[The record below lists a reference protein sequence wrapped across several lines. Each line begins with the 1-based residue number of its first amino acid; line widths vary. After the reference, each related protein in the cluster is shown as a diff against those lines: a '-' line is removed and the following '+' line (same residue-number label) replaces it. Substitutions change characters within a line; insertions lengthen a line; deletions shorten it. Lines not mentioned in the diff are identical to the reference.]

1 MSELLHGV
9 LDVGDE
15 SEAGRARV
23 EAWSEAVHRSF
34 LEARP
39 DDGRTRRLVDNA
51 VAQSARVAGAW
62 RPETTLPGAE
72 VPVGT
77 LASWQGEITVAPG
90 RSLPLHMITDV
101 TVAPTHRRR
110 GLARRLMTDDLAHAV
125 AQGRPLAA
133 LTVSEG
139 SIYGRF
145 GFGLGTRLR
154 HVVVDLGA
162 RFALRREPAPPG
174 TFTLVDP
181 ATAWPHVQRVF
192 AAHAAATRGAVG
204 RPQFYE
210 SILTGAFDWES
221 GSENRKLRAVLH
233 LDAGGAADG
242 YALWSL
248 AGQVEGRE
256 TIDVVDLVGLTPEVQ
271 VALWRQLAD
280 IDLVEQARWRR
291 APLSGVL
298 DWALTDPRVVTTTK
312 VADLLWVRV
321 LDVPAA
327 LGARAWGADGSV
339 VLDVDDALGHAAGR
353 WRVEVVD
360 GVARV
365 GATEDAADLR
375 LAADTLGALYLGGVT
390 TDVLAAAG
398 RLVGEPSAV
407 QRWARMADVGPEPWC
422 TTGF

>member
-1 MSELLHGV
+1 MSELIHDV
-9 LDVGDE
+9 LDTADE
-15 SEAGRARV
+15 SVAGRARLS
-23 EAWSEAVHRSF
+23 AWSEAIHRSF

-39 DDGRTRRLVDNA
+39 DDGRTQRLIDNA
-51 VAQSARVAGAW
+51 VAQAARVAGAW
-62 RPETTLPGAE
+62 RPETTLPGAD

-110 GLARRLMTDDLAHAV
+110 GLARRLITDDLSHAV

-154 HVVVDLGA
+154 QVTVDLGA
-162 RFALRREPAPPG
+162 RFALRREPEAPG
-174 TFTLVDP
+174 TTTLVDP
-181 ATAWPHVQRVF
+181 GTAWPYVQRVF

-204 RPQFYE
+204 RPHFYE

-233 LDAGGAADG
+233 LDEDGAADG

-248 AGQVEGRE
+248 AGQVDGRE

-271 VALWRQLAD
+271 LTLWQQLAAV
-280 IDLVEQARWRR
+280 DLVEQARWRR
-291 APLSGVL
+291 SPMTGVL
-298 DWALTDPRVVTTTK
+298 DWALTDPRVVATTK

-321 LDVPAA
+321 LDVPVA
-327 LGARAWGADGSV
+327 LAARAWGADGSV

-353 WRVEVVD
+353 WRVEVAD

-365 GATEDAADLR
+365 AATEDPADLR
-375 LAADTLGALYLGGVT
+375 LSADTLGALYLGGVA

-398 RLVGEPSAV
+398 RLVGEAPAV
-407 QRWARMADVGPEPWC
+407 ERWARMADVGPEPWC